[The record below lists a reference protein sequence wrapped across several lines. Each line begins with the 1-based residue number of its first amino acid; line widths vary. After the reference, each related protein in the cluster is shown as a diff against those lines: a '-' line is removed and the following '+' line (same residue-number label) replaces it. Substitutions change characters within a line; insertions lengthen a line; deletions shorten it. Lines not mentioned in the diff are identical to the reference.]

1 MLALTRCVGQTI
13 TIGDNIT
20 VRILSV
26 KDDRVEI
33 DIVAPKN
40 ISVHR
45 EEVYR
50 ELNREITN
58 S

>member
-1 MLALTRCVGQTI
+1 MLVLTRHVSQTI
-13 TIGDNIT
+13 TIGGNIT

-26 KDDRVEI
+26 KGDRVEI
-33 DIVAPKN
+33 DIAAPKN

-50 ELNREITN
+50 ELNRGITN

>member
-1 MLALTRCVGQTI
+1 MLTRFVGQTI
-13 TIGDNIT
+13 AIGDNIT

-33 DIVAPKN
+33 DIAAPKN

-50 ELNREITN
+50 ELNRGITN